1 MVAAANKAETGNKAE
16 VVVAASKVEAATI
29 TIIIIEVA
37 TVTKVM
43 KSTIIQMDLVT
54 GEIQEDLKTVAAEAI
69 IQEMVTGEIQEDS
82 KTVAAEAAKAVTIIK
97 TITEEVLK
105 NLNDRK

>member
-1 MVAAANKAETGNKAE
+1 
-16 VVVAASKVEAATI
+16 
-29 TIIIIEVA
+29 
-37 TVTKVM
+37 
-43 KSTIIQMDLVT
+43 MDLVT

-82 KTVAAEAAKAVTIIK
+82 KTVAAEAAKVVIIIK